1 MPKNNASSGCA
12 KTIYTS
18 GCADDSVQRSQSVSW
33 QICYWPRGLKH
44 YEQSTTIDHGHHLK
58 TQAGLT
64 CFQPNRPSLTES
76 PAVTAP
82 IRIVRGKELALTELK
97 RLSQRTGNFSQ
108 DDAQERVNSIL
119 CSVRERGDQAI
130 LDFTER
136 FDGYRP
142 EALAVPEASLE
153 AAWTTLPQD
162 LRDAL
167 ELAHR
172 RITDFHQRQRPAD
185 IAVTGPH
192 GEQLGR
198 RWRPVARAGLYVP
211 GGRAAYPSTVL
222 MNAVPAR
229 VAGVK
234 ELMICSPGRRDGTV
248 NPAVLAAAHLAGIK
262 TVFAIGGAQAIAAM
276 AYGSESVPSVDVI
289 SGPGN
294 LYVTLA
300 KQAVYGL
307 VGIDSLAGPSEVLV
321 IADHSAK
328 TDQVAADLLAQAEHD
343 PMAAAVLIT
352 TDPSLGDKIVDE
364 LSHQLVN
371 HPRREICEASLRDWG
386 LVVICDDL
394 ETCALLSD
402 SFAPEHL
409 ELLVERPEPLA
420 DRIQNAGAIFLGPWS
435 PEAVGDYLAGP
446 NHTLPTCGAARFS
459 GALSVETFMRHTS
472 LIGFNRAAL
481 EATGS
486 AVQELAS
493 SEGLHSHAESVR
505 RRLS

>member
-1 MPKNNASSGCA
+1 M
-12 KTIYTS
+12 
-18 GCADDSVQRSQSVSW
+18 SQ
-33 QICYWPRGLKH
+33 
-44 YEQSTTIDHGHHLK
+44 
-58 TQAGLT
+58 
-64 CFQPNRPSLTES
+64 
-76 PAVTAP
+76 PAVAP
-82 IRIVRGKELALTELK
+82 LRIVRDPKQAQTELQ
-97 RLSQRTGNFSQ
+97 RLSSRTTQSQ
-108 DDAQERVNSIL
+108 QGEARGRVETIL
-119 CSVRERGDQAI
+119 AAVRDRGDAAI
-130 LDFTER
+130 ADFTER
-136 FDGYRP
+136 FDGFRPEPMAVSP
-142 EALAVPEASLE
+142 EALEQ
-153 AAWTTLPQD
+153 AWTSLPTN

-172 RITDFHQRQRPAD
+172 RIPDFHQRQRPAD
-185 IAVTGPH
+185 LAVTGPH

-198 RWRPVARAGLYVP
+198 RWRPVERAGLYVP

-234 ELMICSPGRRDGTV
+234 DVVICSPAGRDGAV
-248 NPAVLAAAHLAGIK
+248 NPVVLAAAHLAGVK
-262 TVFAIGGAQAIAAM
+262 TVFRLGGAQAVAAM
-276 AYGSESVPSVDVI
+276 AYGSESVPKVDVI

-300 KQAVYGL
+300 KQAVYGQ
-307 VGIDSLAGPSEVLV
+307 VAIDSLAGPSEVLV

-328 TDQVAADLLAQAEHD
+328 PDQVAADLLAQAEHD
-343 PMAAAVLIT
+343 PLAAAVLIT
-352 TDPSLGDKIVDE
+352 TDPALADGINAAVAE
-364 LSHQLVN
+364 QLAD
-371 HPRREICEASLRDWG
+371 HPRQEICEAALRDWG
-386 LVVICDDL
+386 LVVVCDDL
-394 ETCALLSD
+394 ESCARLSD

-486 AVQELAS
+486 AVQELAT

>member
-1 MPKNNASSGCA
+1 M
-12 KTIYTS
+12 
-18 GCADDSVQRSQSVSW
+18 SQ
-33 QICYWPRGLKH
+33 
-44 YEQSTTIDHGHHLK
+44 
-58 TQAGLT
+58 
-64 CFQPNRPSLTES
+64 
-76 PAVTAP
+76 PAVAP
-82 IRIVRGKELALTELK
+82 LHIVRDPEQALMELK
-97 RLSQRTGNFSQ
+97 RLSSRT
-108 DDAQERVNSIL
+108 AQTQQGEARERVDAIL
-119 CSVRERGDQAI
+119 AAVRDRGDEAI
-130 LDFTER
+130 AEFTER
-136 FDGYRP
+136 FDGFRP
-142 EALAVPEASLE
+142 VPMAVPQEALEQ
-153 AAWTTLPQD
+153 AWAKLPTN

-172 RITDFHQRQRPAD
+172 RITDFHQRQRPSD
-185 IAVTGPH
+185 LAVTGPH

-198 RWRPVARAGLYVP
+198 RWRPVQRAGLYVP

-234 ELMICSPGRRDGTV
+234 ELVISSPAGRDGAV
-248 NPAVLAAAHLAGIK
+248 NPVVLAAAHLAGVK
-262 TVFAIGGAQAIAAM
+262 TVFRLGGAQAIAAM
-276 AYGSESVPSVDVI
+276 AYGSESVPKVDVI

-300 KQAVYGL
+300 KQAVYGQ
-307 VGIDSLAGPSEVLV
+307 VAIDSLAGPSEVLV
-321 IADHSAK
+321 IADHSAQP
-328 TDQVAADLLAQAEHD
+328 DQVAADLLAQAEHD
-343 PMAAAVLIT
+343 PLAAAVLIT
-352 TDPSLGDKIVDE
+352 TDSALADVINAAVAE
-364 LSHQLVN
+364 QLAN
-371 HPRREICEASLRDWG
+371 HPRRDICEAALRDWG
-386 LVVICDDL
+386 LVVVCDDL
-394 ETCALLSD
+394 ESCARLSD

-420 DRIQNAGAIFLGPWS
+420 DRIQHAGAIFLGPWS

-486 AVQELAS
+486 AVQELAT

>member
-1 MPKNNASSGCA
+1 M
-12 KTIYTS
+12 
-18 GCADDSVQRSQSVSW
+18 SQ
-33 QICYWPRGLKH
+33 
-44 YEQSTTIDHGHHLK
+44 
-58 TQAGLT
+58 
-64 CFQPNRPSLTES
+64 
-76 PAVTAP
+76 PAVAP
-82 IRIVRGKELALTELK
+82 LRIVRDPEQAQTELQ
-97 RLSQRTGNFSQ
+97 RLSSRT
-108 DDAQERVNSIL
+108 AQTQQSEARERVDAIL
-119 CSVRERGDQAI
+119 AAVRNRGDAAI
-130 LDFTER
+130 ADFTEQ
-136 FDGYRP
+136 FDGFRP
-142 EALAVPEASLE
+142 LPMAVPQEELE
-153 AAWTTLPQD
+153 QAWTTLPTN

-185 IAVTGPH
+185 LAVTGPH

-198 RWRPVARAGLYVP
+198 RWRPVQRAGLYVP

-234 ELMICSPGRRDGTV
+234 ELVICSPAGRDGEVNTV
-248 NPAVLAAAHLAGIK
+248 VLAAAHLAGVK
-262 TVFAIGGAQAIAAM
+262 TVFRLGGAQAIAAM
-276 AYGSESVPSVDVI
+276 AYGSESVPKVDVI

-300 KQAVYGL
+300 KQAVYGQ
-307 VGIDSLAGPSEVLV
+307 VAIDSLAGPSEVLV
-321 IADHSAK
+321 IADHSAQP
-328 TDQVAADLLAQAEHD
+328 DQVAADLLAQAEHD
-343 PMAAAVLIT
+343 PLAAAVLIT
-352 TDPSLGDKIVDE
+352 TDHALADGINAAVAE
-364 LSHQLVN
+364 QLTN
-371 HPRREICEASLRDWG
+371 HPRREICEAALRDWG
-386 LVVICDDL
+386 LVVVCDDL
-394 ETCALLSD
+394 ESCARLSD

-486 AVQELAS
+486 AVQELAI

>member
-1 MPKNNASSGCA
+1 M
-12 KTIYTS
+12 
-18 GCADDSVQRSQSVSW
+18 SQ
-33 QICYWPRGLKH
+33 
-44 YEQSTTIDHGHHLK
+44 
-58 TQAGLT
+58 
-64 CFQPNRPSLTES
+64 
-76 PAVTAP
+76 PAVAP
-82 IRIVRGKELALTELK
+82 LRIVRDLDRAQTELK
-97 RLSQRTGNFSQ
+97 RLSSRTTQTQQGE
-108 DDAQERVNSIL
+108 ARERVEAIL
-119 CSVRERGDQAI
+119 AAVRDRGDAAI
-130 LDFTER
+130 ADFTER
-136 FDGYRP
+136 FDGFRPEPMAVSP
-142 EALAVPEASLE
+142 EALEQ
-153 AAWTTLPQD
+153 AWTSLPTN

-185 IAVTGPH
+185 LAVTGPH

-198 RWRPVARAGLYVP
+198 RWRPVERAGLYVP

-234 ELMICSPGRRDGTV
+234 DVVICSPAGRDGAV
-248 NPAVLAAAHLAGIK
+248 NPVVLAAAHLAGVK
-262 TVFAIGGAQAIAAM
+262 TVFRLGGAQAVAAM
-276 AYGSESVPSVDVI
+276 AYGSESVPKVDVI

-300 KQAVYGL
+300 KQAVYGQ
-307 VGIDSLAGPSEVLV
+307 VAIDSLAGPSEVLV

-328 TDQVAADLLAQAEHD
+328 PDQVAADLLAQAEHD
-343 PMAAAVLIT
+343 PLAAAVLIT
-352 TDPSLGDKIVDE
+352 TDPALADGINAAVAE
-364 LSHQLVN
+364 QLAD
-371 HPRREICEASLRDWG
+371 HPRQEICEAALRDWG
-386 LVVICDDL
+386 LVVVCDDL
-394 ETCALLSD
+394 ESCARLSD

-446 NHTLPTCGAARFS
+446 NHTLPTCGTARFN

-486 AVQELAS
+486 AVQELAT
-493 SEGLHSHAESVR
+493 SEGLHSHAESGR

>member
-1 MPKNNASSGCA
+1 M
-12 KTIYTS
+12 
-18 GCADDSVQRSQSVSW
+18 SQ
-33 QICYWPRGLKH
+33 
-44 YEQSTTIDHGHHLK
+44 
-58 TQAGLT
+58 
-64 CFQPNRPSLTES
+64 
-76 PAVTAP
+76 PAVAP
-82 IRIVRGKELALTELK
+82 LRIVRDLEQAQTELQ
-97 RLSQRTGNFSQ
+97 RLSSRTTQTQQGE
-108 DDAQERVNSIL
+108 ARERVATIL
-119 CSVRERGDQAI
+119 AAVRDRGDAAI
-130 LDFTER
+130 ADFTER
-136 FDGYRP
+136 FDGFRPEPMAVSP
-142 EALAVPEASLE
+142 EALEQ
-153 AAWTTLPQD
+153 AWTSLPTN

-185 IAVTGPH
+185 LAVTGPH

-198 RWRPVARAGLYVP
+198 RWRPVERAGLYVP

-234 ELMICSPGRRDGTV
+234 DVVICSPAGRSGAV
-248 NPAVLAAAHLAGIK
+248 NPVVLAAAHLAGVK
-262 TVFAIGGAQAIAAM
+262 TVFRLGGAQAVAAM
-276 AYGSESVPSVDVI
+276 AYGSDSVPKVDVI

-300 KQAVYGL
+300 KQAVYGQ
-307 VGIDSLAGPSEVLV
+307 VAIDSLAGPSEVLV

-328 TDQVAADLLAQAEHD
+328 PDQVAADLLAQAEHD
-343 PMAAAVLIT
+343 PLAAAVLIT
-352 TDPSLGDKIVDE
+352 TDPALAEGINAAVAE
-364 LSHQLVN
+364 QLAN
-371 HPRREICEASLRDWG
+371 HPRQEICEAALRDWG
-386 LVVICDDL
+386 LVVVCDDL
-394 ETCALLSD
+394 ESCARLSD

-486 AVQELAS
+486 AMQELAT

>member
-1 MPKNNASSGCA
+1 M
-12 KTIYTS
+12 
-18 GCADDSVQRSQSVSW
+18 SQ
-33 QICYWPRGLKH
+33 
-44 YEQSTTIDHGHHLK
+44 
-58 TQAGLT
+58 
-64 CFQPNRPSLTES
+64 
-76 PAVTAP
+76 PAVAP
-82 IRIVRGKELALTELK
+82 LRIVRDLDQAQTELK
-97 RLSQRTGNFSQ
+97 RLSSRTTQTQQGE
-108 DDAQERVNSIL
+108 ARERVEAIL
-119 CSVRERGDQAI
+119 TAVRDRGDAAI
-130 LDFTER
+130 ADFTER
-136 FDGYRP
+136 FDGFRPEPMAVSP
-142 EALAVPEASLE
+142 EALEQ
-153 AAWTTLPQD
+153 AWTSLPTN

-185 IAVTGPH
+185 LAVTGPH

-198 RWRPVARAGLYVP
+198 RWRPVERAGLYVP

-234 ELMICSPGRRDGTV
+234 DVVICSPAGRDGAV
-248 NPAVLAAAHLAGIK
+248 NPVVLAAAHLAGVK
-262 TVFAIGGAQAIAAM
+262 TVFRLGGAQAVAAM
-276 AYGSESVPSVDVI
+276 AYGCESVPKVDVI

-300 KQAVYGL
+300 KQAVYGQ
-307 VGIDSLAGPSEVLV
+307 VAIDSLAGPSEVLV

-328 TDQVAADLLAQAEHD
+328 PDQVAADLLAQAEHD
-343 PMAAAVLIT
+343 PLAAAVLIT
-352 TDPSLGDKIVDE
+352 TDPALADGINAAVAE
-364 LSHQLVN
+364 QLAD
-371 HPRREICEASLRDWG
+371 HPRQEICEAALRDWG
-386 LVVICDDL
+386 LVVVCDDL
-394 ETCALLSD
+394 ESCARLSD

-486 AVQELAS
+486 AVQELAT

>member
-1 MPKNNASSGCA
+1 M
-12 KTIYTS
+12 
-18 GCADDSVQRSQSVSW
+18 SQ
-33 QICYWPRGLKH
+33 
-44 YEQSTTIDHGHHLK
+44 
-58 TQAGLT
+58 
-64 CFQPNRPSLTES
+64 
-76 PAVTAP
+76 PAVAP
-82 IRIVRGKELALTELK
+82 LRIVRDPNQAQTELQ
-97 RLSQRTGNFSQ
+97 RLSSRTTQSQ
-108 DDAQERVNSIL
+108 QGEARGRVETIL
-119 CSVRERGDQAI
+119 AAVRDRGDAAI
-130 LDFTER
+130 ADFTER
-136 FDGYRP
+136 FDGFRP
-142 EALAVPEASLE
+142 EPMAVSTEALEQ
-153 AAWTTLPQD
+153 AWTSLPTN

-185 IAVTGPH
+185 LAVTGPH

-198 RWRPVARAGLYVP
+198 RWRPVERAGLYVP

-234 ELMICSPGRRDGTV
+234 DVVICSPAGRDGAV
-248 NPAVLAAAHLAGIK
+248 NPVVLAAAHLAGVK
-262 TVFAIGGAQAIAAM
+262 TVFRLGGAQAVAAM
-276 AYGSESVPSVDVI
+276 AYGSESVPKVDVI

-300 KQAVYGL
+300 KQAVYGQ
-307 VGIDSLAGPSEVLV
+307 VAIDSLAGPSEVLV

-328 TDQVAADLLAQAEHD
+328 PDQVAADLLAQAEHD
-343 PMAAAVLIT
+343 PLAAAVLIT
-352 TDPSLGDKIVDE
+352 TDPALADGINAAVAE
-364 LSHQLVN
+364 QLAD
-371 HPRREICEASLRDWG
+371 HPRQEICEAALRDWG
-386 LVVICDDL
+386 LVVVCDDL
-394 ETCALLSD
+394 ESCARLSD

-486 AVQELAS
+486 AVQELAT

>member
-1 MPKNNASSGCA
+1 M
-12 KTIYTS
+12 
-18 GCADDSVQRSQSVSW
+18 SQ
-33 QICYWPRGLKH
+33 
-44 YEQSTTIDHGHHLK
+44 
-58 TQAGLT
+58 
-64 CFQPNRPSLTES
+64 
-76 PAVTAP
+76 PAVAP
-82 IRIVRGKELALTELK
+82 LRIVRDLDRAQTELK
-97 RLSQRTGNFSQ
+97 RLSSRTTQTQQGE
-108 DDAQERVNSIL
+108 ARERVEAIL
-119 CSVRERGDQAI
+119 AAVRDRGDAAI
-130 LDFTER
+130 ADFTER
-136 FDGYRP
+136 FDGFRPEPMAVSP
-142 EALAVPEASLE
+142 EALEQ
-153 AAWTTLPQD
+153 AWTSLPTN

-185 IAVTGPH
+185 LAVTGPH

-198 RWRPVARAGLYVP
+198 RWRPVERAGLYVP

-234 ELMICSPGRRDGTV
+234 DVVICSPAGRDGAV
-248 NPAVLAAAHLAGIK
+248 NPVVLAAAHLAGVK
-262 TVFAIGGAQAIAAM
+262 TVFRLGGAQAVAAM
-276 AYGSESVPSVDVI
+276 AYGSESVPKVDVI

-300 KQAVYGL
+300 KQAVYGQ
-307 VGIDSLAGPSEVLV
+307 VAIDSLAGPSEVLV

-328 TDQVAADLLAQAEHD
+328 PDQVAADLLAQAEHD
-343 PMAAAVLIT
+343 PLAAAVLIT
-352 TDPSLGDKIVDE
+352 TDPALADGINAAVAE
-364 LSHQLVN
+364 QLAD
-371 HPRREICEASLRDWG
+371 HPRQEICEAALRDWG
-386 LVVICDDL
+386 LVVVCDDL
-394 ETCALLSD
+394 ESSARLSD

-486 AVQELAS
+486 AVQELAT

>member
-1 MPKNNASSGCA
+1 M
-12 KTIYTS
+12 
-18 GCADDSVQRSQSVSW
+18 SQ
-33 QICYWPRGLKH
+33 
-44 YEQSTTIDHGHHLK
+44 
-58 TQAGLT
+58 
-64 CFQPNRPSLTES
+64 
-76 PAVTAP
+76 PAVAP
-82 IRIVRGKELALTELK
+82 LRIVRDLDRAQTELK
-97 RLSQRTGNFSQ
+97 RLSSRTTQTQQGE
-108 DDAQERVNSIL
+108 ARERVEAIL
-119 CSVRERGDQAI
+119 TAVRDRGDAAI
-130 LDFTER
+130 ADFTER
-136 FDGYRP
+136 FDGFRPEPMAVSP
-142 EALAVPEASLE
+142 EALEQ
-153 AAWTTLPQD
+153 AWTSLPTN

-185 IAVTGPH
+185 LAVTGPH

-198 RWRPVARAGLYVP
+198 RWRPVERAGLYVP

-234 ELMICSPGRRDGTV
+234 DVVICSPAGRDGAV
-248 NPAVLAAAHLAGIK
+248 NPVVLAAAHLAGVK
-262 TVFAIGGAQAIAAM
+262 TVFRLGGAQAVAAM
-276 AYGSESVPSVDVI
+276 AYGSESVPKVDVI

-300 KQAVYGL
+300 KQAVYGQ
-307 VGIDSLAGPSEVLV
+307 VAIDSLAGPSEVLV

-328 TDQVAADLLAQAEHD
+328 PDQVAADLLAQAEHD
-343 PMAAAVLIT
+343 PLAAAVLIT
-352 TDPSLGDKIVDE
+352 TDPALADGINAAVAE
-364 LSHQLVN
+364 QLAD
-371 HPRREICEASLRDWG
+371 HPRQEICEAALREWG
-386 LVVICDDL
+386 LVVVCDDL
-394 ETCALLSD
+394 ESCARLSD

-486 AVQELAS
+486 VVQELAT

>member
-1 MPKNNASSGCA
+1 
-12 KTIYTS
+12 
-18 GCADDSVQRSQSVSW
+18 VSQ
-33 QICYWPRGLKH
+33 
-44 YEQSTTIDHGHHLK
+44 
-58 TQAGLT
+58 
-64 CFQPNRPSLTES
+64 
-76 PAVTAP
+76 PAVAP
-82 IRIVRGKELALTELK
+82 LRIVRDLDRAQTELK
-97 RLSQRTGNFSQ
+97 RLSSRTTQTQQGE
-108 DDAQERVNSIL
+108 ARERVEAIL
-119 CSVRERGDQAI
+119 TAVRDRGDAAI
-130 LDFTER
+130 ADFTER
-136 FDGYRP
+136 FDGFRPEPMAVSP
-142 EALAVPEASLE
+142 EALEQ
-153 AAWTTLPQD
+153 AWTSLPTN

-185 IAVTGPH
+185 LAVTGPH

-198 RWRPVARAGLYVP
+198 RWRPVERAGLYVP

-234 ELMICSPGRRDGTV
+234 DVVICSPAGRDGAV
-248 NPAVLAAAHLAGIK
+248 NPVVLAAAHLAGVK
-262 TVFAIGGAQAIAAM
+262 TVFRLGGAQAVAAM
-276 AYGSESVPSVDVI
+276 AYGSESVPKVDVI

-300 KQAVYGL
+300 KQAVYGQ
-307 VGIDSLAGPSEVLV
+307 VAIDSLAGPSEVLV

-328 TDQVAADLLAQAEHD
+328 PDQVAADLLAQAEHD
-343 PMAAAVLIT
+343 PLAAAVLIT
-352 TDPSLGDKIVDE
+352 TDPALADGINAAVAE
-364 LSHQLVN
+364 QLAD
-371 HPRREICEASLRDWG
+371 HPRQEICEAALRDWG
-386 LVVICDDL
+386 LVVVCDDL
-394 ETCALLSD
+394 ESCAHLSD

-486 AVQELAS
+486 AVQELAT

>member
-1 MPKNNASSGCA
+1 M
-12 KTIYTS
+12 
-18 GCADDSVQRSQSVSW
+18 SQ
-33 QICYWPRGLKH
+33 
-44 YEQSTTIDHGHHLK
+44 
-58 TQAGLT
+58 
-64 CFQPNRPSLTES
+64 
-76 PAVTAP
+76 PAVAP
-82 IRIVRGKELALTELK
+82 LRIVRDLDQAQRELK
-97 RLSQRTGNFSQ
+97 RLSSRTTQTQQGE
-108 DDAQERVNSIL
+108 ARERVEAIL
-119 CSVRERGDQAI
+119 TAVRDRGDAAI
-130 LDFTER
+130 ADFTER
-136 FDGYRP
+136 FDGFRPEPMAVSP
-142 EALAVPEASLE
+142 EALEQ
-153 AAWTTLPQD
+153 AWTSLPTN

-185 IAVTGPH
+185 LAVTGPH

-198 RWRPVARAGLYVP
+198 RWRPVERAGLYVP

-234 ELMICSPGRRDGTV
+234 DVVICSPAGRDGAV
-248 NPAVLAAAHLAGIK
+248 NPVVLAAAHLAGVK
-262 TVFAIGGAQAIAAM
+262 TVFRLGGAQAVAAM
-276 AYGSESVPSVDVI
+276 AYGSESVPKVDVI

-300 KQAVYGL
+300 KQAVYGQ
-307 VGIDSLAGPSEVLV
+307 VAIDSLAGPSEVLV

-328 TDQVAADLLAQAEHD
+328 PDQVAADLLAQAEHD
-343 PMAAAVLIT
+343 PLAAAVLIT
-352 TDPSLGDKIVDE
+352 TDPALADGINAAVAE
-364 LSHQLVN
+364 QLAD
-371 HPRREICEASLRDWG
+371 HPRQEICEAALRDWG
-386 LVVICDDL
+386 LVVVCDDL
-394 ETCALLSD
+394 ESCARLSD

-486 AVQELAS
+486 AVQELAT

>member
-1 MPKNNASSGCA
+1 M
-12 KTIYTS
+12 
-18 GCADDSVQRSQSVSW
+18 SQ
-33 QICYWPRGLKH
+33 
-44 YEQSTTIDHGHHLK
+44 
-58 TQAGLT
+58 
-64 CFQPNRPSLTES
+64 
-76 PAVTAP
+76 PAVAP
-82 IRIVRGKELALTELK
+82 LRIVRDLDRAQTELK
-97 RLSQRTGNFSQ
+97 RLSSRTTQTQQGE
-108 DDAQERVNSIL
+108 ARERVEAIL
-119 CSVRERGDQAI
+119 AAVRDRGDAAI
-130 LDFTER
+130 ADYTER
-136 FDGYRP
+136 FDGFRPEPMAVSP
-142 EALAVPEASLE
+142 EALEQ
-153 AAWTTLPQD
+153 AWTSLPTN

-185 IAVTGPH
+185 LAVTGPH

-198 RWRPVARAGLYVP
+198 RWRPVERAGLYVP

-234 ELMICSPGRRDGTV
+234 DVVICSPAGRDGAV
-248 NPAVLAAAHLAGIK
+248 NPVVLAAAHLAGVK
-262 TVFAIGGAQAIAAM
+262 TVFRLGGAQAVAAM
-276 AYGSESVPSVDVI
+276 AYGSESVPKVDVI

-300 KQAVYGL
+300 KQAVYGQ
-307 VGIDSLAGPSEVLV
+307 VAIESLAGPSEVLV

-328 TDQVAADLLAQAEHD
+328 PDQVAADLLAQAEHD
-343 PMAAAVLIT
+343 PLAAAVLIT
-352 TDPSLGDKIVDE
+352 TDPALADGINAAVAE
-364 LSHQLVN
+364 QLAD
-371 HPRREICEASLRDWG
+371 HPRQEICEAALRDWG
-386 LVVICDDL
+386 LVVVCDDL
-394 ETCALLSD
+394 ESCARLSD

-420 DRIQNAGAIFLGPWS
+420 DRIENAGAIFLGPWS

-486 AVQELAS
+486 AVQELAT

>member
-1 MPKNNASSGCA
+1 M
-12 KTIYTS
+12 
-18 GCADDSVQRSQSVSW
+18 SQ
-33 QICYWPRGLKH
+33 
-44 YEQSTTIDHGHHLK
+44 
-58 TQAGLT
+58 
-64 CFQPNRPSLTES
+64 
-76 PAVTAP
+76 PAVAP
-82 IRIVRGKELALTELK
+82 LRIVRDLDRAQTELK
-97 RLSQRTGNFSQ
+97 RLSSRTTQTQQGE
-108 DDAQERVNSIL
+108 ARERVEAIL
-119 CSVRERGDQAI
+119 AAVRERGDAAI
-130 LDFTER
+130 ADFTER
-136 FDGYRP
+136 FDGFRPEPMAVSP
-142 EALAVPEASLE
+142 EALEQ
-153 AAWTTLPQD
+153 AWTSLPTN

-185 IAVTGPH
+185 LAVTGPH

-198 RWRPVARAGLYVP
+198 RWRPVERAGLYVP

-234 ELMICSPGRRDGTV
+234 DVVICSPAGRDGAV
-248 NPAVLAAAHLAGIK
+248 NPVVLAAAHLAGVK
-262 TVFAIGGAQAIAAM
+262 TVFRLGGAQAVAAM
-276 AYGSESVPSVDVI
+276 AYGSESVPKVDVI

-300 KQAVYGL
+300 KQAVYGQ
-307 VGIDSLAGPSEVLV
+307 VAIDSLAGPSEVLV

-328 TDQVAADLLAQAEHD
+328 PDQVAADLLAQAEHD
-343 PMAAAVLIT
+343 PLAAAVLIT
-352 TDPSLGDKIVDE
+352 TDPALAEGINAAVAE
-364 LSHQLVN
+364 QLAD
-371 HPRREICEASLRDWG
+371 HPRQEICEAALRDWG
-386 LVVICDDL
+386 LVVVCDDL
-394 ETCALLSD
+394 ESCARLSD

-486 AVQELAS
+486 AVQELAT

>member
-1 MPKNNASSGCA
+1 
-12 KTIYTS
+12 
-18 GCADDSVQRSQSVSW
+18 VSQ
-33 QICYWPRGLKH
+33 
-44 YEQSTTIDHGHHLK
+44 
-58 TQAGLT
+58 
-64 CFQPNRPSLTES
+64 
-76 PAVTAP
+76 PAVAP
-82 IRIVRGKELALTELK
+82 LRIVRDLEQAQTELQ
-97 RLSQRTGNFSQ
+97 RLSSRTTQTQQGE
-108 DDAQERVNSIL
+108 ARERVATIL
-119 CSVRERGDQAI
+119 AAVRDRGDAAI
-130 LDFTER
+130 ADFTER
-136 FDGYRP
+136 FDGFRPEPMAVSP
-142 EALAVPEASLE
+142 EALEQ
-153 AAWTTLPQD
+153 AWTSLPTN

-167 ELAHR
+167 DLAHR

-185 IAVTGPH
+185 LAVTGPH

-198 RWRPVARAGLYVP
+198 RWRPVERAGLYVP

-234 ELMICSPGRRDGTV
+234 DVVICSPAGRSGAV
-248 NPAVLAAAHLAGIK
+248 NPVVLAAAHLAGVK
-262 TVFAIGGAQAIAAM
+262 TVFRLGGAQAVAAM
-276 AYGSESVPSVDVI
+276 AYGSDSVPKVDVI

-300 KQAVYGL
+300 KQAVYGQ
-307 VGIDSLAGPSEVLV
+307 VAIDSLAGPSEVLV

-328 TDQVAADLLAQAEHD
+328 PDQVAADLLAQAEHD
-343 PMAAAVLIT
+343 PLAAAVLIT
-352 TDPSLGDKIVDE
+352 TDPE
-364 LSHQLVN
+364 LAEGINAAVAEQLAN
-371 HPRREICEASLRDWG
+371 HPRQEICKAALRDWG

-394 ETCALLSD
+394 ESCARLSD

-486 AVQELAS
+486 AVQELAT

>member
-1 MPKNNASSGCA
+1 M
-12 KTIYTS
+12 
-18 GCADDSVQRSQSVSW
+18 SQ
-33 QICYWPRGLKH
+33 
-44 YEQSTTIDHGHHLK
+44 
-58 TQAGLT
+58 
-64 CFQPNRPSLTES
+64 
-76 PAVTAP
+76 PAVAP
-82 IRIVRGKELALTELK
+82 LRIVRDLDRAQTELK
-97 RLSQRTGNFSQ
+97 RLSSRTTQTQQGE
-108 DDAQERVNSIL
+108 ARERVEAIL
-119 CSVRERGDQAI
+119 KAVRDRGDAAI
-130 LDFTER
+130 ADFTER
-136 FDGYRP
+136 FDGFRPEPMAVSP
-142 EALAVPEASLE
+142 EALEQ
-153 AAWTTLPQD
+153 AWTSLPTN

-185 IAVTGPH
+185 LAVTGPH

-198 RWRPVARAGLYVP
+198 RWRPVERAGLYVP

-234 ELMICSPGRRDGTV
+234 DVVICSPAGRDGAV
-248 NPAVLAAAHLAGIK
+248 NPVVLAAAHLAGVK
-262 TVFAIGGAQAIAAM
+262 TVFRLGGAQAVAAM
-276 AYGSESVPSVDVI
+276 AYGSESVPKVDVI

-300 KQAVYGL
+300 KQAVYGQ
-307 VGIDSLAGPSEVLV
+307 VAIDSLAGPSEVLV

-328 TDQVAADLLAQAEHD
+328 PDQVAADLLAQAEHD
-343 PMAAAVLIT
+343 PLAAAVLIT
-352 TDPSLGDKIVDE
+352 TDHALADGINAAVAE
-364 LSHQLVN
+364 QLAD
-371 HPRREICEASLRDWG
+371 HPRQEICEAALRDWG
-386 LVVICDDL
+386 LVVVCGDL
-394 ETCALLSD
+394 ESCARLSD

-486 AVQELAS
+486 AVQELAT

>member
-1 MPKNNASSGCA
+1 M
-12 KTIYTS
+12 
-18 GCADDSVQRSQSVSW
+18 SQ
-33 QICYWPRGLKH
+33 
-44 YEQSTTIDHGHHLK
+44 
-58 TQAGLT
+58 
-64 CFQPNRPSLTES
+64 
-76 PAVTAP
+76 PAVAP
-82 IRIVRGKELALTELK
+82 LRIVRDLDRAQTELK
-97 RLSQRTGNFSQ
+97 RLSSRTTQTQQGEARQRV
-108 DDAQERVNSIL
+108 E
-119 CSVRERGDQAI
+119 AI
-130 LDFTER
+130 LAAVRDLGDAAIADFTER
-136 FDGYRP
+136 FDGFRPEPMEVSP
-142 EALAVPEASLE
+142 EALEQ
-153 AAWTTLPQD
+153 AWTSLPTN

-185 IAVTGPH
+185 LAVTGPH

-198 RWRPVARAGLYVP
+198 RWRPVERAGLYVP

-234 ELMICSPGRRDGTV
+234 DVVICSPAGRDGAV
-248 NPAVLAAAHLAGIK
+248 NPVVLAAAHLAGVK
-262 TVFAIGGAQAIAAM
+262 TVFRLGGAQAVAAM
-276 AYGSESVPSVDVI
+276 AYGSESVPKVDVI

-300 KQAVYGL
+300 KQAVYGQ
-307 VGIDSLAGPSEVLV
+307 VAIDSLAGPSEVLV

-328 TDQVAADLLAQAEHD
+328 SDQVAADLLAQAEHD
-343 PMAAAVLIT
+343 PLAAAVLIT
-352 TDPSLGDKIVDE
+352 TDPALADGINAAVAE
-364 LSHQLVN
+364 QLAD
-371 HPRREICEASLRDWG
+371 HPRQEICEAALRDWG
-386 LVVICDDL
+386 LVVVCDDL
-394 ETCALLSD
+394 ESCARLSD

-486 AVQELAS
+486 AVQELAI
-493 SEGLHSHAESVR
+493 SEGLHSHAESVQ

>member
-1 MPKNNASSGCA
+1 M
-12 KTIYTS
+12 
-18 GCADDSVQRSQSVSW
+18 SQ
-33 QICYWPRGLKH
+33 
-44 YEQSTTIDHGHHLK
+44 
-58 TQAGLT
+58 
-64 CFQPNRPSLTES
+64 
-76 PAVTAP
+76 PAVAP
-82 IRIVRGKELALTELK
+82 LRIVRDLEQAQTELQ
-97 RLSQRTGNFSQ
+97 RLSSRTTQTQQGE
-108 DDAQERVNSIL
+108 ARERVETIL
-119 CSVRERGDQAI
+119 AAVRDRGDAAI
-130 LDFTER
+130 ADFTER
-136 FDGYRP
+136 FDGFRPEPMAVSP
-142 EALAVPEASLE
+142 EALEQ
-153 AAWTTLPQD
+153 AWTSLPTN

-185 IAVTGPH
+185 LAVTGPH

-198 RWRPVARAGLYVP
+198 RWRPVERAGLYVP

-234 ELMICSPGRRDGTV
+234 DVVICSPAGRSGAV
-248 NPAVLAAAHLAGIK
+248 NPVVLAAAHLAGVK
-262 TVFAIGGAQAIAAM
+262 TVFRLGGAQAVAAM
-276 AYGSESVPSVDVI
+276 AYGSDTVPKVDVI

-300 KQAVYGL
+300 KQAVYGQ
-307 VGIDSLAGPSEVLV
+307 VAIDSLAGPSEVLV

-328 TDQVAADLLAQAEHD
+328 PDQVAADLLAQAEHD
-343 PMAAAVLIT
+343 PLAAAVLIT
-352 TDPSLGDKIVDE
+352 TDPALADGINAAVAE
-364 LSHQLVN
+364 QLTN
-371 HPRREICEASLRDWG
+371 HPRQEICEAALRDWG
-386 LVVICDDL
+386 LVVVCDDL
-394 ETCALLSD
+394 ESCARLSD

-486 AVQELAS
+486 AVQELAT

>member
-1 MPKNNASSGCA
+1 M
-12 KTIYTS
+12 
-18 GCADDSVQRSQSVSW
+18 SQ
-33 QICYWPRGLKH
+33 
-44 YEQSTTIDHGHHLK
+44 
-58 TQAGLT
+58 
-64 CFQPNRPSLTES
+64 
-76 PAVTAP
+76 PAVAP
-82 IRIVRGKELALTELK
+82 LRIVRDLDRAQTELK
-97 RLSQRTGNFSQ
+97 RLSSRTTQTQQGE
-108 DDAQERVNSIL
+108 ARERVEAIL
-119 CSVRERGDQAI
+119 TAVRDRGDAAI
-130 LDFTER
+130 ADFTER
-136 FDGYRP
+136 FDGFRPEPMAVSP
-142 EALAVPEASLE
+142 EALEQ
-153 AAWTTLPQD
+153 AWTSLPTN

-185 IAVTGPH
+185 LAVTGPH

-198 RWRPVARAGLYVP
+198 RWRPVERAGLYVP

-234 ELMICSPGRRDGTV
+234 DVVICSPAGRDGAV
-248 NPAVLAAAHLAGIK
+248 NPVVLAAAHLAGVK
-262 TVFAIGGAQAIAAM
+262 TVFRLGGAQAVAAM
-276 AYGSESVPSVDVI
+276 AYGSESVPKVDVI

-300 KQAVYGL
+300 KQAVYGQ
-307 VGIDSLAGPSEVLV
+307 VAIDSLAGPSEVLV

-328 TDQVAADLLAQAEHD
+328 PDQVAADLLAQAEHD
-343 PMAAAVLIT
+343 PLAAAVLIT
-352 TDPSLGDKIVDE
+352 TDPALADGINAAVAE
-364 LSHQLVN
+364 QLAD
-371 HPRREICEASLRDWG
+371 HPRQEICEAALRDWG
-386 LVVICDDL
+386 LVVVCDDL
-394 ETCALLSD
+394 ESCARLSD

-472 LIGFNRAAL
+472 MIGFNRAAL

-486 AVQELAS
+486 AVQELAT